1 MEYSAPQIASE
12 AGLPLGHSRA
22 LKGSPAGAGDRD
34 AGPWAV
40 GGEPC
45 DGAPGVIN
53 AIETC
58 FPPSSAAAV
67 LEHVWPDFKGCA

>member
-12 AGLPLGHSRA
+12 AGLPAAHTRA
-22 LKGSPAGAGDRD
+22 LKGSPAGAGDPD
-34 AGPWAV
+34 AGTWAV
-40 GGEPC
+40 PGEPC

-53 AIETC
+53 AIKTS